1 MMKQAR
7 VLNDKQVKKLFNSP
21 KMTKF
26 ESRNRLIL
34 TLSYYAGM
42 RSCEI
47 CSLTVGDVIDGNG
60 DIKESIQLKSHQ
72 TKGNMSQSVVLSSL
86 VRGEIEKYVS
96 EHSLTQKSSTEPLIK
111 SQRGGFFSSQSL
123 QNLFK
128 HLYRNVGYDDCSSH
142 SGRRKFASSLDEMNV
157 SIGVIKTL
165 LRHSHI
171 SSTQRY
177 IQVSKHRLEN
187 SVNMLSY

>member
-1 MMKQAR
+1 MKQAP

-21 KMTKF
+21 KMTKY

-34 TLSYYAGM
+34 SLSYYAGL
-42 RSCEI
+42 RSVEI
-47 CSLTVGDVIDGNG
+47 CSLCIGDVLNG
-60 DIKESIQLKSHQ
+60 DGSIKDTILLKSHQ
-72 TKGNMSQSVVLSSL
+72 TKGNESHTVVLSAHL
-86 VRGEIEKYVS
+86 REELERYVS
-96 EHSLTQKSSTEPLIK
+96 YYSLHRERLTAPLIR
-111 SQRGGFFSSQSL
+111 SQKGGFFSSQSL

-128 HLYRNVGYDDCSSH
+128 HLYKSVGFDDCSSH
-142 SGRRKFASSLDEMNV
+142 SGRRKFASALDEKNV
-157 SIGVIKTL
+157 SIGVIKSL

-171 SSTQRY
+171 GSTQRY

>member
-1 MMKQAR
+1 MKQAP

-21 KMTKF
+21 KMTKY

-34 TLSYYAGM
+34 SLSYYAGL
-42 RSCEI
+42 RSVEI
-47 CSLTVGDVIDGNG
+47 CSLCVGDVLNG
-60 DIKESIQLKSHQ
+60 DGSIKDTILLKSHQ
-72 TKGNMSQSVVLSSL
+72 TKGNESHTVVLSANL
-86 VRGEIEKYVS
+86 RGELEKYVS
-96 EHSLTQKSSTEPLIK
+96 EQSLQTERITAPLIK
-111 SQRGGFFSSQSL
+111 SQKGGFFSSQSL
-123 QNLFK
+123 QNLLK
-128 HLYRNVGYDDCSSH
+128 HLYRNVGFDDCSSH
-142 SGRRKFASSLDEMNV
+142 SGRGDASSLDEKNV

-187 SVNMLSY
+187 SVNLLNY

>member
-1 MMKQAR
+1 
-7 VLNDKQVKKLFNSP
+7 
-21 KMTKF
+21 MTKF

-96 EHSLTQKSSTEPLIK
+96 EHSLTQKPLAAPLIK

>member
-1 MMKQAR
+1 MKQAP

-21 KMTKF
+21 RMTRHQ
-26 ESRNRLIL
+26 SRNRLIL
-34 TLSYYAGM
+34 SLSYYAGL

-47 CSLTVGDVIDGNG
+47 CSLCLGDVLNG
-60 DIKESIQLKSHQ
+60 DGTVKDTILLRSHQ
-72 TKGNMSQSVVLSSL
+72 TKGSESQSVVLSAFLRAEIQNYISNYSL
-86 VRGEIEKYVS
+86 HS
-96 EHSLTQKSSTEPLIK
+96 ERLTAPLIM
-111 SQRGGFFSSQSL
+111 SQKGGFFSSQSL

-128 HLYRNVGYDDCSSH
+128 HLYKSVGFSDCSSH
-142 SGRRKFASSLDEMNV
+142 SGRRTFATALDEKNV

-165 LRHSHI
+165 LRHCHI

-187 SVNMLSY
+187 SVNLLSY

>member
-1 MMKQAR
+1 MKQAR

-96 EHSLTQKSSTEPLIK
+96 EHSLTQKPLAAPLIK

>member
-1 MMKQAR
+1 MKQAR

-72 TKGNMSQSVVLSSL
+72 TKGNKSQSVVLSSL

-96 EHSLTQKSSTEPLIK
+96 EHSLTQKPLAAPLIK

>member
-1 MMKQAR
+1 MKQAP
-7 VLNDKQVKKLFNSP
+7 VLNDKQVRKLFNSP
-21 KMTKF
+21 KMTKY

-34 TLSYYAGM
+34 SLSYYAGL
-42 RSCEI
+42 RSVEI
-47 CSLTVGDVIDGNG
+47 CSLCVGDVLNG
-60 DIKESIQLKSHQ
+60 DGSIKDTILLKSHQ
-72 TKGNMSQSVVLSSL
+72 TKGNESHTVVLSAHL
-86 VRGEIEKYVS
+86 RGELEKYVS
-96 EHSLTQKSSTEPLIK
+96 EQSLQTERLTAPLIK

-128 HLYRNVGYDDCSSH
+128 HLYRNVGFEDCSSH
-142 SGRRKFASSLDEMNV
+142 SGRGDASSLDEKNV

>member
-1 MMKQAR
+1 MKQAP

-21 KMTKF
+21 KMTKY

-34 TLSYYAGM
+34 SLSYYAGL
-42 RSCEI
+42 RSVEI
-47 CSLTVGDVIDGNG
+47 CSLCVGDVLNG
-60 DIKESIQLKSHQ
+60 DGSIKDTIILKSHQ
-72 TKGNMSQSVVLSSL
+72 TKGTESHTVVLSAHL
-86 VRGEIEKYVS
+86 RGELEKYVY
-96 EHSLTQKSSTEPLIK
+96 EQSLQTERLTAPLIK
-111 SQRGGFFSSQSL
+111 SQKGGFFSSQSL

-128 HLYRNVGYDDCSSH
+128 HLYKSVGFYDCSSH
-142 SGRRKFASSLDEMNV
+142 SGRRKFASSLDEKNV
-157 SIGVIKTL
+157 SIGVIKSL

>member
-1 MMKQAR
+1 MKQAP

-21 KMTKF
+21 KMTKY

-34 TLSYYAGM
+34 SLSYYAGL
-42 RSCEI
+42 RSVEI
-47 CSLTVGDVIDGNG
+47 CSLCIGDVLNG
-60 DIKESIQLKSHQ
+60 DGSIKDTIILKSHQ
-72 TKGNMSQSVVLSSL
+72 TKGNESHTVVLSAHL
-86 VRGEIEKYVS
+86 RGELEKYVS
-96 EHSLTQKSSTEPLIK
+96 DYSLHKERLTAPLIR
-111 SQRGGFFSSQSL
+111 SQKGGFFSSQSL

-128 HLYRNVGYDDCSSH
+128 HLYRNVGFEDCSSH
-142 SGRRKFASSLDEMNV
+142 SGRGDASSLDEKNV

>member
-1 MMKQAR
+1 MKQAP

-21 KMTKF
+21 KMTKY

-34 TLSYYAGM
+34 SLSYYAGL
-42 RSCEI
+42 RSVEI
-47 CSLTVGDVIDGNG
+47 CSLCIGDVLNG
-60 DIKESIQLKSHQ
+60 DGSIKDTILLKSHQ
-72 TKGNMSQSVVLSSL
+72 TKGNESHTVVLSAHL
-86 VRGEIEKYVS
+86 RGELERYVS
-96 EHSLTQKSSTEPLIK
+96 DYTLHRERLTAPLIK
-111 SQRGGFFSSQSL
+111 SQKGGFFSSQSL

-128 HLYRNVGYDDCSSH
+128 HLYKSVGFDDCSSH
-142 SGRRKFASSLDEMNV
+142 SGRRKFASSLDEKNV
-157 SIGVIKTL
+157 SIGVIKSL

>member
-1 MMKQAR
+1 MKQAP

-21 KMTKF
+21 KMTKY
-26 ESRNRLIL
+26 ESRNRLIIS
-34 TLSYYAGM
+34 LSYYAGL
-42 RSCEI
+42 RAIEI
-47 CSLTVGDVIDGNG
+47 SALCVGDVLNG
-60 DIKESIQLKSHQ
+60 DGSIKDTILLKSHQ
-72 TKGNMSQSVVLSSL
+72 TKGNKSQSVVLSSL

-128 HLYRNVGYDDCSSH
+128 SLYKSVGFDDCSSH
-142 SGRRKFASSLDEMNV
+142 SGRRKFASSLDEKNV

>member
-1 MMKQAR
+1 MKQAP
-7 VLNDKQVKKLFNSP
+7 VLNDKQVKRLFNSP
-21 KMTKF
+21 KMTKY

-34 TLSYYAGM
+34 SLSYYAGL
-42 RSCEI
+42 RAIEI
-47 CSLTVGDVIDGNG
+47 SALCIGDVLNG
-60 DIKESIQLKSHQ
+60 DGSIKDTIILKSHQ
-72 TKGNMSQSVVLSSL
+72 TKGNESHTVVLSAYL
-86 VRGEIEKYVS
+86 RGELEKYVS
-96 EHSLTQKSSTEPLIK
+96 DYSLHKERLTAPLIR
-111 SQRGGFFSSQSL
+111 SQKGGFFSSQSL

>member
-1 MMKQAR
+1 MKQAP

-21 KMTKF
+21 KMTKY

-34 TLSYYAGM
+34 SLSYYAGL
-42 RSCEI
+42 RSVEI
-47 CSLTVGDVIDGNG
+47 CSLCIGDVLNG
-60 DIKESIQLKSHQ
+60 DGSIKDTIILKSHQ
-72 TKGNMSQSVVLSSL
+72 TKGNESHTLVLSAHL
-86 VRGEIEKYVS
+86 RGELEKYVYQL
-96 EHSLTQKSSTEPLIK
+96 SLHQERLTAPLIR
-111 SQRGGFFSSQSL
+111 SQKGGFFSSQSL

-128 HLYRNVGYDDCSSH
+128 HLYKSVGFGDCSSH
-142 SGRRKFASSLDEMNV
+142 SGRRKFASSLDEKNV
-157 SIGVIKTL
+157 SIGVIKSL

-187 SVNMLSY
+187 SVNLLNY

>member
-1 MMKQAR
+1 MKQAP

-21 KMTKF
+21 KMTKY

-34 TLSYYAGM
+34 SLSYYAGL
-42 RSCEI
+42 RAIEI
-47 CSLTVGDVIDGNG
+47 SALCVGDVLNG
-60 DIKESIQLKSHQ
+60 DGSIKDTIILKSHQ
-72 TKGNMSQSVVLSSL
+72 TKGNESHTLVLSAHL
-86 VRGEIEKYVS
+86 RGELEKYVS
-96 EHSLTQKSSTEPLIK
+96 DYSLHQERLTAPLIK

-128 HLYRNVGYDDCSSH
+128 HLYKSVGFDDCSSH
-142 SGRRKFASSLDEMNV
+142 SGRRKFASSLDEKNV
-157 SIGVIKTL
+157 SIRVIKTL

-187 SVNMLSY
+187 SVNLLNY

>member
-1 MMKQAR
+1 MKQAP

-21 KMTKF
+21 KMTKY

-34 TLSYYAGM
+34 SLSYYAGL
-42 RSCEI
+42 RAIEI
-47 CSLTVGDVIDGNG
+47 SALCVGDVLNG
-60 DIKESIQLKSHQ
+60 DGSIKDTILLKSHQ
-72 TKGNMSQSVVLSSL
+72 TKGNKSQSVVLSSL

-128 HLYRNVGYDDCSSH
+128 SLYKSVGFDDCSSH
-142 SGRRKFASSLDEMNV
+142 SGRRKFASSLDEKNV
-157 SIGVIKTL
+157 SVGVIKTL

>member
-1 MMKQAR
+1 MKQAP

-21 KMTKF
+21 KMTKY

-34 TLSYYAGM
+34 SLSYYAGL
-42 RSCEI
+42 RSVEI
-47 CSLTVGDVIDGNG
+47 CSLCIGDVLNG
-60 DIKESIQLKSHQ
+60 DGSIKDTILLKSHQ
-72 TKGNMSQSVVLSSL
+72 TKGNESHTVVLSAHL
-86 VRGEIEKYVS
+86 RGELERYISDY
-96 EHSLTQKSSTEPLIK
+96 SLHRERLTAPLIK

-128 HLYRNVGYDDCSSH
+128 HLYKSVGFNDCSSH
-142 SGRRKFASSLDEMNV
+142 SGRRKFASSLDEKNV
-157 SIGVIKTL
+157 SIGVIKSL

-187 SVNMLSY
+187 SVNMLNY